1 MQLHSNWH
9 LCHVSRLGLLAVA
22 FLLQTL
28 LPLLERVRELSESN
42 PRLRQDLQ
50 PLLQRVDRV
59 LHDCHTCMQQWNK
72 HTGASGVSKLDKCL
86 GP

>member
-1 MQLHSNWH
+1 
-9 LCHVSRLGLLAVA
+9 
-22 FLLQTL
+22 
-28 LPLLERVRELSESN
+28 VRQLSESN